1 MTQAIRDRTNVSTSD
16 EVKEQLLNE
25 LKRSPTDLA
34 KLVMR
39 VVSRRRIVVPISAAA
54 VARWNK
60 EDPDSWARVSEWLTT
75 RGVKSVIVA

>member
-39 VVSRRRIVVPISAAA
+39 VVSRRCSVLPISAAA
-54 VARWNK
+54 IARWNK
-60 EDPDSWARVSEWLTT
+60 EDPDSWTRVSEWLTT
-75 RGVKSVIVA
+75 RDVKSVIVA